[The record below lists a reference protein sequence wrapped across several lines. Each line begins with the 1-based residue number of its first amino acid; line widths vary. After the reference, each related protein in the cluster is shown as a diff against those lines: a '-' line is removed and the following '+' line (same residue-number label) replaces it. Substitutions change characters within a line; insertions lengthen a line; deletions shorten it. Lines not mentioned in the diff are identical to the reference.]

1 MRSLVI
7 SNLYYRLYMSEYY
20 LKNKERIV
28 KQATNY
34 YNDNKLKVRVK
45 QNDYYRNV
53 YYPEHRQ
60 KMIER
65 NPCYFLRHQKKEKKK
80 SNKKN
85 VTCSTITVFTP
96 NLLIKKDSI
105 IIEL

>member
-1 MRSLVI
+1 
-7 SNLYYRLYMSEYY
+7 MSEYY

-28 KQATNY
+28 EQATNY
-34 YNDNKLKVRVK
+34 YINNKLKVRVK

-60 KMIER
+60 KMIQR
-65 NPCYFLRHQKKEKKK
+65 NPCYFLRMHQKKEKKK
-80 SNKKN
+80 TTKKN
-85 VTCSTITVFTP
+85 TTCSTITVFTP
-96 NLLIKKDSI
+96 NLPIIRNSI